1 MDNAFLMEYETL
13 ARVTGGELRAYPG
26 AARGFT
32 SVHID
37 SRAVKP
43 GSLFVALRGSSTDG
57 RRFVEA
63 AFGAGASCAMIA
75 RSRPGDLFPDLEKS
89 ARKAGASLIV
99 VEDALAG
106 LQDAA
111 KAYLEGFPGL
121 LRIGCTGSA
130 GKTTTKEIAAAMIG
144 REKAVVMNRGNL
156 NSETGLP
163 LSVFEVRACHE
174 VGIFEMGMNKPGE
187 IAALAR
193 ILNPQIA
200 LITMIGTAHIEFFG
214 SREAILNE
222 KMQIFSRFSG
232 TETALI
238 PEDDDF
244 REIMAGN
251 VRGRV
256 VFYGPNTLE
265 EFKKVKDL
273 GLEGTEITWEG
284 ISVRFGLPGRH
295 NLRNAMA
302 AAAIA
307 RLVPVSSRAIRDG
320 LGSVK
325 PLFGRSEIIRGPVTV
340 IRDCYNANPES
351 MAEAVGFC
359 DGLDWPG
366 RRVYVI
372 GSMLELGAASVAAHE
387 GIGRLLAA
395 SKADMAFLFGPET
408 AAAAEALAAAEAR
421 PGTGRKVPWFYTDIK
436 SEMSRALEAY
446 VRPGDLV
453 LLKGSRGCAL
463 EQMMGTDSAA
473 GAAFVPAAKGAV

>member
-1 MDNAFLMEYETL
+1 MDDTFLMEYKTL
-13 ARVTGGELRAYPG
+13 ARATGGELIAFPG
-26 AARGFT
+26 AGQGFT

-37 SRAVKP
+37 SRVVRP
-43 GSLFVALRGSSTDG
+43 GSLFVALPGTSVDG
-57 RRFVEA
+57 HRFVEA
-63 AFGAGASCAMIA
+63 AFRAGAGCAMIA
-75 RSRPGDLFPDLEKS
+75 RSRLEDASLDLEKS
-89 ARKAGASLIV
+89 ARKAGASLLV
-99 VEDALAG
+99 VKDTLAG

-144 REKAVVMNRGNL
+144 REKEVVMNRGNL

-163 LSVFEVRACHE
+163 LSVFEVRAHHE
-174 VGIFEMGMNKPGE
+174 VGIFEMGMSKPGE
-187 IAALAR
+187 IATLSR

-214 SREAILNE
+214 TREAILNE

-256 VFYGPNTLE
+256 VFYGPKTLE
-265 EFKKVKDL
+265 EFQKVKDL

-284 ISVRFGLPGRH
+284 ISVRFGLPGSH

-307 RLVPVSSRAIRDG
+307 RLVPVTSRAIRDG
-320 LGSVK
+320 LASVK
-325 PLFGRSEIIRGPVTV
+325 ALFGRSEIIPGPVTV

-351 MAEAVGFC
+351 MAEAIGFC
-359 DGLDWPG
+359 DNLDWPG

-372 GSMLELGAASVAAHE
+372 GSMLELGTASAAAHAR
-387 GIGRLLAA
+387 IGRLLAA
-395 SKADMAFLFGPET
+395 SGADMVFFFGPET
-408 AAAAEALAAAEAR
+408 RTSAEALVS
-421 PGTGRKVPWFYTDIK
+421 GGSGIVRKIPWFHTDIMDEL
-436 SEMSRALEAY
+436 SGALKGY
-446 VRPGDLV
+446 VRPGDLI

-463 EQMMGTDSAA
+463 EQVTGIDLA
-473 GAAFVPAAKGAV
+473 GETPFVPAEKGVV